1 MHFGKIVGGF
11 VLDFCACLCLCYFA
25 CLLVCGVLFY
35 FILCQYPLEKMYRLF
50 VQREGCF
57 PEKVILFCFVLF
69 SALFC
74 FLLCFVFCFV
84 LFVLCTSCSRCLQK
98 LFYGR
103 REWSHL
109 SGLGLEKTRSVG
121 GWVSLDLFFCFLC
134 MFIRSLYRLFFDS
147 KLPTPFYSSLQK
159 CPAWCPAS
167 LQVGL

>member
-74 FLLCFVFCFV
+74 FLLCFICVV
-84 LFVLCTSCSRCLQK
+84 YQLLALFAKIILWAEGV
-98 LFYGR
+98 
-103 REWSHL
+103 E
-109 SGLGLEKTRSVG
+109 
-121 GWVSLDLFFCFLC
+121 SL
-134 MFIRSLYRLFFDS
+134 IRAGIG
-147 KLPTPFYSSLQK
+147 KN
-159 CPAWCPAS
+159 
-167 LQVGL
+167 